1 MNENNNDNYP
11 ALIGSNDVYSSIG
24 DGSKAISGNEIANNN
39 IGGDLLLQPTIIK
52 LPSYNIGG
60 GAEALKT
67 LISHHEKLKEDS
79 PQYLF
84 VLEELQS
91 KIRGVESR
99 EVIGL
104 EAKLTSADRLGYLE
118 QARMSSQKASKMI
131 SKFQHVK
138 SYQIIF
144 THILSLILTRFNSQ
158 ILPMLRDSSDEIA
171 ISSAINSTI
180 VEPLYQEVT
189 LAGGF
194 ITSELVEG
202 MLYFLTEKCHVEWK

>member
-1 MNENNNDNYP
+1 
-11 ALIGSNDVYSSIG
+11 LINSDKNFLAIT
-24 DGSKAISGNEIANNN
+24 GSKGASPSISNGAKVFSENEITNNEV
-39 IGGDLLLQPTIIK
+39 GRDLLLQPTIVN
-52 LPSYNIGG
+52 LPSYDIGG
-60 GAEALKT
+60 GADALKT
-67 LISHHEKLKEDS
+67 LISHHEKLKEDN
-79 PQYLF
+79 PQYLY

-91 KIRGVESR
+91 KIRDVVSR

-104 EAKLTSADRLGYLE
+104 EAKLESAERTIYLE

-158 ILPMLRDSSDEIA
+158 ILPMLRAGSDDIV

-180 VEPLYQEVT
+180 VEPLYQDVA

-202 MLYFLTEKCHVEWK
+202 MLYFLTEKCHVEWE

>member
-1 MNENNNDNYP
+1 MSDNDNY
-11 ALIGSNDVYSSIG
+11 LTLTGSNGTYPSIG
-24 DGSKAISGNEIANNN
+24 DGAKVISGNEITNNE
-39 IGGDLLLQPTIIK
+39 IAGDLMLQPTIVK
-52 LPSYNIGG
+52 LPSYDISG

-67 LISHHEKLKEDS
+67 LISHHDKLKEDS

-91 KIRGVESR
+91 KIRDVESR
-99 EVIGL
+99 EGIGL
-104 EAKLTSADRLGYLE
+104 EAKLTSAGRAVYLY

-131 SKFQHVK
+131 LKFQHVK

-144 THILSLILTRFNSQ
+144 IHILTLILTRFNSQ
-158 ILPMLRDSSDEIA
+158 ILPMLRDGSDDIA

-194 ITSELVEG
+194 VTSELVEG

>member
-1 MNENNNDNYP
+1 MSDNDNYP
-11 ALIGSNDVYSSIG
+11 SLTGNTSHYPSIG
-24 DGSKAISGNEIANNN
+24 DGAKVISGNEISNNK
-39 IGGDLLLQPTIIK
+39 IGGDLLLQPTIVK
-52 LPSYNIGG
+52 LPSYDIGG

-91 KIRGVESR
+91 KIRDVESR

-104 EAKLTSADRLGYLE
+104 EAKLTSADRLIYLE

-158 ILPMLRDSSDEIA
+158 ILPMLRDGSGDIA

-180 VEPLYQEVT
+180 VEPLYQEVIS
-189 LAGGF
+189 AGGF
-194 ITSELVEG
+194 VTSELVEG

>member
-1 MNENNNDNYP
+1 MKSDDENYP
-11 ALIGSNDVYSSIG
+11 ALTGNNGTYPSIG
-24 DGSKAISGNEIANNN
+24 DGAKVISGNEITHND
-39 IGGDLLLQPTIIK
+39 IGGDLLLQPTIVK
-52 LPSYNIGG
+52 LPSYDIGG

-79 PQYLF
+79 PQYLY

-91 KIRGVESR
+91 KIRDIESR

-104 EAKLTSADRLGYLE
+104 EAKLTSSDRTVYLE
-118 QARMSSQKASKMI
+118 QARISSQKASKMI

-158 ILPMLRDSSDEIA
+158 ILPMLRDGSDDIA

>member
-1 MNENNNDNYP
+1 MIGNAGAYP
-11 ALIGSNDVYSSIG
+11 SIG
-24 DGSKAISGNEIANNN
+24 DGAKVISGNEISNNE
-39 IGGDLLLQPTIIK
+39 IGGSLLLQPTIVN
-52 LPSYNIGG
+52 LPSYDIGC
-60 GAEALKT
+60 GAEALKN
-67 LISHHEKLKEDS
+67 LITHHEQLKEDS

-91 KIRGVESR
+91 KIRNVESR
-99 EVIGL
+99 EVVGL
-104 EAKLTSADRLGYLE
+104 EAKLITANRLIYLD

-131 SKFQHVK
+131 LRFQHVK

-158 ILPMLRDSSDEIA
+158 ILPMLRDGSDDIA

-194 ITSELVEG
+194 VTSELVEG

>member
-1 MNENNNDNYP
+1 MSDNKNSFVPTGHNGTYP
-11 ALIGSNDVYSSIG
+11 SIG
-24 DGSKAISGNEIANNN
+24 DGAKIISGNEINNNN
-39 IGGDLLLQPTIIK
+39 IGGDLLLQPTILN
-52 LPSYNIGG
+52 LPSYDISG
-60 GAEALKT
+60 GAKALKT
-67 LISHHEKLKEDS
+67 LISHHEKLKENS

-84 VLEELQS
+84 VLDELQS
-91 KIRGVESR
+91 KIRDVASR

-104 EAKLTSADRLGYLE
+104 EAKLISVDRAIYLD
-118 QARMSSQKASKMI
+118 QARISSQKASKMI

-144 THILSLILTRFNSQ
+144 THMLSLILTRFNSQ
-158 ILPMLRDSSDEIA
+158 ILPMLRDGSDEIA

-180 VEPLYQEVT
+180 IEPLYQEVT

-194 ITSELVEG
+194 VTSELVEG

>member
-1 MNENNNDNYP
+1 MVSDDKNYPVQTGNNDTFP
-11 ALIGSNDVYSSIG
+11 TIG
-24 DGSKAISGNEIANNN
+24 DGAKIISGNEITHND
-39 IGGDLLLQPTIIK
+39 IGRDLLLQPTIVN
-52 LPSYNIGG
+52 LPSYDIGG
-60 GAEALKT
+60 GADALKT
-67 LISHHEKLKEDS
+67 LIAHHEKLKEDS
-79 PQYLF
+79 PQYLY

-91 KIRGVESR
+91 KIRDVVSR
-99 EVIGL
+99 KIIGL
-104 EAKLTSADRLGYLE
+104 EEKLESADRTVYIE

-131 SKFQHVK
+131 SKLQHVK

-158 ILPMLRDSSDEIA
+158 ILPMLRDGSDDIA